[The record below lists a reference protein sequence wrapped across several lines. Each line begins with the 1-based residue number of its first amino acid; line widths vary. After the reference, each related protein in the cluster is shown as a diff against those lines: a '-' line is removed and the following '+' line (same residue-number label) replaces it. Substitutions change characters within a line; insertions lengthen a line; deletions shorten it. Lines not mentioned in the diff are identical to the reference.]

1 MAIVEIIDVDKELDE
16 MIVRRATKKEITQYL
31 NSNGFVSMQ
40 IDGVQKVVMGYT
52 TMDELMRVVDLTSVL
67 DVK

>member
-16 MIVRRATKKEITQYL
+16 MIVRRATKKEMTQYL
-31 NSNGFVSMQ
+31 NNNGFISMQ

>member
-1 MAIVEIIDVDKELDE
+1 M
-16 MIVRRATKKEITQYL
+16 TQYL
-31 NSNGFVSMQ
+31 NNNGFISMQ